1 MPTALVTG
9 GAVRIGRSIA
19 LHLAERGY
27 NIALHYWSSKQS
39 AEQTAE
45 ELRKFNIQCEIYCV
59 DFTNFDSIPLLMD
72 QVLVDFNS
80 IDLLINSAANFIQKN
95 IEKTSDLELL
105 DTININLMAPFIL
118 MREFKNKVNKG
129 LIINILDERIL
140 RRVSTFSAYS
150 ISKSALAHLT
160 ELSAVSWGE
169 TIRVNG
175 IAPGLILPP
184 SGSSHDYLIKKAPNI
199 PTKTHGSTLDILR
212 GLDYL
217 LDSPFVNGEIL
228 FIDGGESKKR

>member
-9 GAVRIGRSIA
+9 GAVRLGRSIA
-19 LHLAERGY
+19 LHLAGRGY
-27 NIALHYWSSKQS
+27 NIALHYGSSRES

-45 ELRKFNIQCEIYCV
+45 ETRKFGVQCKTYCV

-72 QVLVDFNS
+72 QVLGDFNS
-80 IDLLINSAANFIQKN
+80 IDLLVNSAANFIQKN
-95 IEKTSDLELL
+95 LEETSNPELL

-118 MREFKNKVNKG
+118 MREFKNKVNNG

-140 RRVSTFSAYS
+140 RRVSTFGAYS
-150 ISKSALAHLT
+150 VSKSALAHLT

-184 SGSSHDYLIKKAPNI
+184 SGSSDEYLIKNASNI
-199 PTKTHGSTLDILR
+199 PTKTHGNTSDILR
-212 GLDYL
+212 GFDYL

>member
-9 GAVRIGRSIA
+9 GAVRLGRSIA
-19 LHLAERGY
+19 LHLAGRGY
-27 NIALHYWSSKQS
+27 NIALHYGSSGES
-39 AEQTAE
+39 AEQTAKE
-45 ELRKFNIQCEIYCV
+45 VRKFGVQCKTYCV
-59 DFTNFDSIPLLMD
+59 DFTDFNAAPLLMD

-80 IDLLINSAANFIQKN
+80 IGLLVNSAANFIQKN
-95 IEKTSDLELL
+95 LEETSNSELL

-118 MREFKNKVNKG
+118 MREFKKKVNNG

-140 RRVSTFSAYS
+140 RRVSTFGAYS

-169 TIRVNG
+169 TVRVNG

-184 SGSSHDYLIKKAPNI
+184 SGSSDEYLVKNAPNI
-199 PTKTHGSTLDILR
+199 PTKTHGNTSDILR

>member
-59 DFTNFDSIPLLMD
+59 DFTNFGSIPLLMD

>member
-9 GAVRIGRSIA
+9 GAIRLGRSVA
-19 LHLAERGY
+19 LHLAGRGY
-27 NIALHYWSSKQS
+27 NIALQYCSSRES
-39 AEQTAE
+39 AEQTAKE
-45 ELRKFNIQCEIYCV
+45 ARSFDVQCKTYCA
-59 DFTNFDSIPLLMD
+59 DFTDFNSAPLLMG
-72 QVLVDFNS
+72 QVLADFNS
-80 IDLLINSAANFIQKN
+80 MDLLVNSAANFIQKK
-95 IEKTSDLELL
+95 IEETSNSELL

-118 MREFKNKVNKG
+118 MREFKKKVNNG

-140 RRVSTFSAYS
+140 RRVSTFGAYS
-150 ISKSALAHLT
+150 VSKSALAHLT

-169 TIRVNG
+169 TVRVNG

-184 SGSSHDYLIKKAPNI
+184 AGSSGEYLLENAPNI
-199 PTKTHGSTLDILR
+199 PTKTHGNTSDILN
-212 GLDYL
+212 GVDYL

>member
-9 GAVRIGRSIA
+9 GAIRLGRSVA
-19 LHLAERGY
+19 LHLAGRGY
-27 NIALHYWSSKQS
+27 NIALQYCSSRES
-39 AEQTAE
+39 AEQTAKE
-45 ELRKFNIQCEIYCV
+45 ARNFDVQCKTYCA
-59 DFTNFDSIPLLMD
+59 DFTDFNSAPLLMG
-72 QVLVDFNS
+72 QVLADFNS
-80 IDLLINSAANFIQKN
+80 MDLLVNSAANFIQKK
-95 IEKTSDLELL
+95 IEETSNSELL
-105 DTININLMAPFIL
+105 DTININLIAPFIL
-118 MREFKNKVNKG
+118 MREFKKKVNNG

-140 RRVSTFSAYS
+140 RRVSTFGAYS

-169 TIRVNG
+169 TVRVNG

-184 SGSSHDYLIKKAPNI
+184 SGSSDEYLVKNAPNI
-199 PTKTHGSTLDILR
+199 PTKTHGNTSDILR
-212 GLDYL
+212 GFDYL

>member
-9 GAVRIGRSIA
+9 GAIRIGRSIA

-27 NIALHYWSSKQS
+27 NVALHYWSSKES

-45 ELRKFNIQCEIYCV
+45 ELRKFNIQCKIYCV
-59 DFTNFDSIPLLMD
+59 DFTNFGSIPFLMD

-199 PTKTHGSTLDILR
+199 PTKTHGSTSDILR

>member
-45 ELRKFNIQCEIYCV
+45 ELRKFDIQCEIYCV

-80 IDLLINSAANFIQKN
+80 IDLLVNSAANFIQKN

-184 SGSSHDYLIKKAPNI
+184 SGSGHDYLIKKAPNI
-199 PTKTHGSTLDILR
+199 PTKTHGSTSDILR

>member
-1 MPTALVTG
+1 
-9 GAVRIGRSIA
+9 
-19 LHLAERGY
+19 
-27 NIALHYWSSKQS
+27 
-39 AEQTAE
+39 
-45 ELRKFNIQCEIYCV
+45 V
-59 DFTNFDSIPLLMD
+59 DFTNFGSIPLLMD

-80 IDLLINSAANFIQKN
+80 IDLLVNSAANFIQKN
-95 IEKTSDLELL
+95 LEKTSDIELL

-150 ISKSALAHLT
+150 ISKSALSHLT

-184 SGSSHDYLIKKAPNI
+184 SGSGHDYLIKKAPNI
-199 PTKTHGSTLDILR
+199 PTKTHGSTSDILR

>member
-1 MPTALVTG
+1 MPIALVTG
-9 GAVRIGRSIA
+9 GAVRLGRSIA

-27 NIALHYWSSKQS
+27 DIALHYGSSRES
-39 AEQTAE
+39 AEQTAQE
-45 ELRKFNIQCEIYCV
+45 TRKLGVQCKIYCV
-59 DFTNFDSIPLLMD
+59 DFTNFDSIPMLMD
-72 QVLVDFNS
+72 QVLADFNS
-80 IDLLINSAANFIQKN
+80 IDLLVNSAANFIQKN
-95 IEKTSDLELL
+95 LEQTSNPELL

-118 MREFKNKVNKG
+118 MREFKNKVNNG

-140 RRVSTFSAYS
+140 RRVSTFGAYS
-150 ISKSALAHLT
+150 VSKSALAHLT

-184 SGSSHDYLIKKAPNI
+184 SGSSNEYLVKNASNI
-199 PTKTHGSTLDILR
+199 PTKTHGNTSDILR
-212 GLDYL
+212 GFDYL

-228 FIDGGESKKR
+228 FIDGGESKKQ

>member
-27 NIALHYWSSKQS
+27 NVALHYWSSKES

-45 ELRKFNIQCEIYCV
+45 ELRKFDIQCEIYCV
-59 DFTNFDSIPLLMD
+59 DFTNFGSIPLLMD

>member
-59 DFTNFDSIPLLMD
+59 DFTNFDSISLLMD

-80 IDLLINSAANFIQKN
+80 IDLLVNSAANFIQKN

-184 SGSSHDYLIKKAPNI
+184 SGSGHDYLIKKAPNI
-199 PTKTHGSTLDILR
+199 PTKTHGSTSDILR

>member
-59 DFTNFDSIPLLMD
+59 DFTNFGSIPLLMD

-80 IDLLINSAANFIQKN
+80 IDLLVNSAANFIQKN

>member
-19 LHLAERGY
+19 LHLAGRGY
-27 NIALHYWSSKQS
+27 NIALHYWSSKES

-45 ELRKFNIQCEIYCV
+45 ELRKFNIQCKIYCV
-59 DFTNFDSIPLLMD
+59 DFTNFGSIRLLMD

-80 IDLLINSAANFIQKN
+80 IDLLVNSAANFIQKN
-95 IEKTSDLELL
+95 LEKTSDIELL

-129 LIINILDERIL
+129 HIINILDERIL

-150 ISKSALAHLT
+150 ISKSALSHLT

-184 SGSSHDYLIKKAPNI
+184 SGSGHDYLIKKAPNI
-199 PTKTHGSTLDILR
+199 PTKTHGSTSDILR

>member
-9 GAVRIGRSIA
+9 GAVRLGRSMA
-19 LHLAERGY
+19 LHLAGRGY
-27 NIALHYWSSKQS
+27 NIALHYASSGES
-39 AEQTAE
+39 AEQTAKE
-45 ELRKFNIQCEIYCV
+45 TRKFGVQCKTYRA

-72 QVLVDFNS
+72 QVLADFNS
-80 IDLLINSAANFIQKN
+80 IDLLVNSAANFIQKN
-95 IEKTSDLELL
+95 LEETSNTELL

-118 MREFKNKVNKG
+118 MREFKNKVNNG

-140 RRVSTFSAYS
+140 RSVSTFGAYS
-150 ISKSALAHLT
+150 VSKLALAHLT

-184 SGSSHDYLIKKAPNI
+184 SGSSDEYLIKNASNI
-199 PTKTHGSTLDILR
+199 PTKTHGNTSDILR
-212 GLDYL
+212 GFDYL

>member
-27 NIALHYWSSKQS
+27 NIALHYWSSKES

-45 ELRKFNIQCEIYCV
+45 ELRKFNIQCKIYCV
-59 DFTNFDSIPLLMD
+59 DFTNFGSIPLLMD
-72 QVLVDFNS
+72 KVLVDFNS

-199 PTKTHGSTLDILR
+199 PTKTHGSTSDILR

>member
-19 LHLAERGY
+19 LHLAGRGY
-27 NIALHYWSSKQS
+27 GIALHYGRSKES
-39 AEQTAE
+39 AERTAKE
-45 ELRKFNIQCEIYCV
+45 VRKFGVQCKIYCA
-59 DFTNFDSIPLLMD
+59 DFADFSLTSLLMD
-72 QVLVDFNS
+72 QVLADFKS
-80 IDLLINSAANFIQKN
+80 IDLLVNSAANFIQK
-95 IEKTSDLELL
+95 ELEETSNSELL

-118 MREFKNKVNKG
+118 MREFKKKIDSG
-129 LIINILDERIL
+129 LIINILDQRIL
-140 RRVSTFSAYS
+140 KRISTFGAYS
-150 ISKSALAHLT
+150 VSKSALAHLT

-169 TIRVNG
+169 TVRVNG

-184 SGSSHDYLIKKAPNI
+184 SGNSDEYLISHRENI
-199 PTKTHGSTLDILR
+199 PTKTHGNTSDVLR

-217 LDSPFVNGEIL
+217 LDSPFVNGEII

>member
-80 IDLLINSAANFIQKN
+80 IDLLVNSAANFIQKN

-199 PTKTHGSTLDILR
+199 PTKTHGNTLDILR

>member
-45 ELRKFNIQCEIYCV
+45 ELGKFNIQCKIYCV
-59 DFTNFDSIPLLMD
+59 DFTNFGSISLLMD

>member
-45 ELRKFNIQCEIYCV
+45 ELRKFDIQCEIYCV
-59 DFTNFDSIPLLMD
+59 DFTNFSSISLLMD

-199 PTKTHGSTLDILR
+199 PTKTHGSMLDILR

>member
-45 ELRKFNIQCEIYCV
+45 ELRKFNIQCEIYCI
-59 DFTNFDSIPLLMD
+59 DFTNFDSIPFLMD

-80 IDLLINSAANFIQKN
+80 IDLLVNSAANFIQKN

-129 LIINILDERIL
+129 IIINILDERIL

-184 SGSSHDYLIKKAPNI
+184 SGSGHDYLIKKAPNI
-199 PTKTHGSTLDILR
+199 PTKTHGSTSDILR